1 MKAIQVFDDLITQPS
16 FITALAGIC
25 EQRHGSDGDNS
36 WIETRDQYRINCS
49 AYPGSSQQIIQHYFE
64 SILLNVIRPFGF
76 QFSGVEWWCNFNN
89 TLDWHI
95 DKDETLVIRQQQL
108 SLPLFSTVY
117 YPRVN
122 CHGGELLLHDPAC
135 DGARLLSGAA
145 DPSYDPTLINEI
157 IRIPPRA
164 NRLVLFSPGILHK
177 INDFAGVRYSLAMNI
192 WEKPP
197 CLFRSN

>member
-1 MKAIQVFDDLITQPS
+1 MKAIQVFDDLITEPS
-16 FITALAGIC
+16 FVAALAAIC
-25 EQRHGSDGDNS
+25 EQRHGADGDTS

-64 SILLNVIRPFGF
+64 SILLNFIRPFGI
-76 QFSGVEWWCNFNN
+76 QFSGAEWWCNFNN
-89 TLDWHI
+89 TLGWHL
-95 DKDETLVIRQQQL
+95 DKDETLSVKQQQL
-108 SLPLFSTVY
+108 SLPLISTVY
-117 YPRVN
+117 YPMVN
-122 CHGGELLLHDPAC
+122 CHGGELLLHDPSC
-135 DGARLLSGAA
+135 DSKRLLSGAA

-177 INDFAGVRYSLAMNI
+177 INDFTGVRYSLAMNI

-197 CLFRSN
+197 CLFRCN